1 MLAAKVG
8 QVILPAAPGVQGVS
22 VDGQVCW
29 EERLEE
35 LGLWF
40 MLTDSDALVQI
51 FVLWIYK
58 WL

>member
-8 QVILPAAPGVQGVS
+8 QVLLPAAPGVQGVS

-29 EERLEE
+29 EERLGES
-35 LGLWF
+35 GLWF
-40 MLTDSDALVQI
+40 MLTDSDVQI
-51 FVLWIYK
+51 SELWIYK